1 MHGRFF
7 LDNVDVDVRD
17 RFVEVVG
24 ESRFSVLKPM
34 IIDGSYIELYQFSS
48 SILAANNNGED
59 IRLKLESLGSKYKSE
74 SGELFNNNKKATI
87 IYHLKRKLFT

>member
-7 LDNVDVDVRD
+7 LDNVDARD

-24 ESRFSVLKPM
+24 ESRFSVLKSM

-59 IRLKLESLGSKYKSE
+59 IKLKLASFCSKYNSE

-87 IYHLKRKLFT
+87 ISHLKRKLFT